1 MESVLFHAFKSYPR
15 ATHFRHTERVV
26 GFHAQHLF
34 NTATLFVRMRFSSDN
49 QSLQMGIAAR
59 VDVHLF
65 HHFIQTAGITRDGMK
80 SGGTKVG
87 DKLNLPLGIA
97 GSSRNS
103 QHTQT
108 FGTILEAQSSG
119 KHTVAGRVLKNI
131 SLTQSHH
138 IQTARHGIGPFFQIV
153 LCVQNHGRSSC
164 GATGRMK
171 TDYLF
176 QRHGRKPE
184 RIMVA
189 QILFGSERNFL

>member
-1 MESVLFHAFKSYPR
+1 MESVLFHAFKSNTW

-80 SGGTKVG
+80 SGSTKVS

-108 FGTILEAQSSG
+108 FGTILETQATG
-119 KHTVAGRVLKNI
+119 KHTVAGRILENI
-131 SLTQSHH
+131 SFTQPHH
-138 IQTARHGIGPFFQIV
+138 IQTACYGIGPLFQIV
-153 LCVQNHGRSSC
+153 LCVQNHGRSTC
-164 GATGRMK
+164 GTTGRMK

>member
-15 ATHFRHTERVV
+15 TTHFRHTERVV

-34 NTATLFVRMRFSSDN
+34 NTATLFVRMRFGSDN

-80 SGGTKVG
+80 SGSTKVG

-97 GSSRNS
+97 GSSWNS

-131 SLTQSHH
+131 SLTQPHH
-138 IQTARHGIGPFFQIV
+138 IQTACYGISPFFQIV

-164 GATGRMK
+164 GTTGRM
-171 TDYLF
+171 
-176 QRHGRKPE
+176 
-184 RIMVA
+184 
-189 QILFGSERNFL
+189 

>member
-1 MESVLFHAFKSYPR
+1 
-15 ATHFRHTERVV
+15 
-26 GFHAQHLF
+26 
-34 NTATLFVRMRFSSDN
+34 
-49 QSLQMGIAAR
+49 MGIAAR

-80 SGGTKVG
+80 SGGTKVS

-103 QHTQT
+103 QHT
-108 FGTILEAQSSG
+108 
-119 KHTVAGRVLKNI
+119 VAGRILKNI

-138 IQTARHGIGPFFQIV
+138 IQTARYGIGPFLQIV

-164 GATGRMK
+164 GTTGRME
-171 TDYLF
+171 TDHLF

-189 QILFGSERNFL
+189 QILFGSERDFL

>member
-15 ATHFRHTERVV
+15 ATHFRHTERVI
-26 GFHAQHLF
+26 GFYAQHLF

-59 VDVHLF
+59 VNVHLF

-80 SGGTKVG
+80 SSSTKVS

-97 GSSRNS
+97 SSSWDS

-108 FGTILEAQSSG
+108 FGTILETQATG
-119 KHTVAGRVLKNI
+119 KHTVARRVLEDI
-131 SLTQSHH
+131 SFTQSHH
-138 IQTARHGIGPFFQIV
+138 IQTACYGIGPFFQIV
-153 LCVQNHGRSSC
+153 LCMQNHGRSSC
-164 GATGRMK
+164 GTTGRME

-189 QILFGSERNFL
+189 QILFGSERDFL